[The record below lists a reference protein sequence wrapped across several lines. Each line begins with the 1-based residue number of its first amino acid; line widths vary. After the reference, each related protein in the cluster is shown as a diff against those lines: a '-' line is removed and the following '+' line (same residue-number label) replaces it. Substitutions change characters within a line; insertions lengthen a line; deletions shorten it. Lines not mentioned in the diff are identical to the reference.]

1 MGNLDN
7 VQFVDQAQ
15 LKQVM
20 LANADKADKRYV
32 KKSELNVDNFVKQD
46 EIGALAG
53 KDAVGT
59 EDLDPVLAAAIEGK
73 ADADDVYT
81 KQEAQQAIT
90 DAIGGLGNLAS
101 LDKVSADDLT
111 DAVKNRIEDTYTKA
125 EVYTKEEVYD
135 KAEVD
140 SAIRNQVAS
149 VYKPAGSAT
158 VETLPEATEAIL
170 GFVYNISED
179 GYTTEDFV
187 EGEGQKIAAGT
198 NVVVIATVENEETV
212 YKYDV
217 FAGEM
222 DLSEY
227 VKKEDIQVATS
238 VQIQDIIDSIF
249 RGEDLNPSE
258 EVVDVVLKSNTS
270 LAEIGRAFDDPAVEE
285 VDAKLAEDIIIPAR
299 ADGKISTTMIPAG
312 KTVNLDLNGKE
323 ISCEAYALY
332 NQGGTINLTGSGTIK
347 TRIADKTYPAIYLD
361 GGELNVGPDV
371 VIDTSDVIVE
381 EGHNNWTYGLVSKD
395 GVVNVQGT
403 VKTAEASAL
412 AVTNGTM
419 VGTGAQ
425 FVVEGDAHLE
435 STASAAIY
443 LADTKSV
450 LIKDNA
456 RIDGGIVMRMGQLT
470 VQDNAQVN
478 NNLEF
483 QDDVATFLVSSGVAA
498 LTPGILLCS
507 GCYKASGEGTN
518 DANIVIKDN
527 ATVSSSNGDA
537 VAVWRFDT
545 LYDQNVQI
553 DIEDSSKLTA
563 KEGSELFRVVEH
575 EELAEIATAGGKTMR
590 PKATTSY
597 IKATIDG
604 EVVYDSTATNN
615 EETQVEP

>member
-32 KKSELNVDNFVKQD
+32 KKSELNVDTFVKQD

-53 KDAVGT
+53 KDTVGT

-81 KQEAQQAIT
+81 KQEAQQAIA

-158 VETLPEATEAIL
+158 VETLPEATESTL

-198 NVVVIATVENEETV
+198 NVVVIAAVEDEETV

-258 EVVDVVLKSNTS
+258 EIVDIVLKSNTS
-270 LAEIGRAFDDPAVEE
+270 LAEIGRAFDDPE
-285 VDAKLAEDIIIPAR
+285 VTTVNAKLAEDITVPVR
-299 ADGKISTTMIPAG
+299 ADGKISTTMISEG
-312 KTVNLDLNGKE
+312 QTVNLDLNGKT
-323 ISCEAYALY
+323 IDCDAYCMYLQPGSVLNLTGEGTITTHNLNTYGAFQ
-332 NQGGTINLTGSGTIK
+332 NNGGTIS
-347 TRIADKTYPAIYLD
+347 
-361 GGELNVGPDV
+361 VGPNV
-371 VIDTSDVIVE
+371 TIDTTQAEVPE
-381 EGHNNWTYGLVSKD
+381 GGHNWLYGIVNSKD
-395 GVVNVQGT
+395 GL
-403 VKTAEASAL
+403 VKVDGEIITDEASCL
-412 AVTNGTM
+412 AITNGTSEG
-419 VGTGAQ
+419 VGAQ
-425 FVVEGDAHLE
+425 FIVEGDAHLKTLK
-435 STASAAIY
+435 SGAVY
-443 LADTKSV
+443 LADNKTV
-450 LIKDNA
+450 LVKDNA
-456 RIDGGIVMRMGQLT
+456 LIEGGCVLRMGDLI
-470 VQDNAQVN
+470 VQDNAQIKN
-478 NNLEF
+478 ELTF
-483 QDDVATFLVSSGVAA
+483 QDDRGVFYVSSGVAA
-498 LTPGILLCS
+498 VREAVMLMA
-507 GCYKASGEGTN
+507 GCYKAGGEGQTN
-518 DANIVIKDN
+518 DMHLVVKDN
-527 ATVSSSNGDA
+527 AKISSTNGEAVTVN
-537 VAVWRFDT
+537 RLDT
-545 LYDQNVQI
+545 LYDQVVTV
-553 DIEDSSKLTA
+553 DIEDSSNLTA
-563 KEGSELFRVVEH
+563 ADGFDKVKVFEYD
-575 EELAEIATAGGKTMR
+575 EIADIVTASGKTMPAR
-590 PKATTSY
+590 KVESDV
-597 IKATIDG
+597 TITVDG
-604 EVVYDSTATNN
+604 SVVYPA
-615 EETQVEP
+615 